1 MVRLGIIA
9 STAILILAAGQALA
23 QTGAKAPGPATPSPM
38 VIPDSVYS
46 SANVGR
52 FLTVCSGDQGGC
64 ADEVGNALM
73 LKMGFDGSADICLP
87 GADYSGPVIDYLKT
101 HPETHAMR
109 TEDGIYLAIRT
120 VYACHN

>member
-1 MVRLGIIA
+1 MIRLGVIA
-9 STAILILAAGQALA
+9 CMTILAVTPALA
-23 QTGAKAPGPATPSPM
+23 QISAKAPKPAAPIT
-38 VIPDSVYS
+38 IPDSVYS

-52 FLTVCSGDQGGC
+52 FLAVCSSDQGGC

-87 GADYSGPVIDYLKT
+87 GADYSGPVIDYLKA
-101 HPETHAMR
+101 HPETHAMQ

-120 VYACHN
+120 VYACRN